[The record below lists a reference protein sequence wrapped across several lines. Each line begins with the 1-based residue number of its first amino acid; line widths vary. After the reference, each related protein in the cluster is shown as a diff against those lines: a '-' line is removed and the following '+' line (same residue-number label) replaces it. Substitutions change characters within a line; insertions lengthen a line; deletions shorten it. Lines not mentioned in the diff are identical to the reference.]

1 MKLITITFAV
11 LSVVPQFNYQPP
23 TMDTPR
29 SNEVVSNF
37 VIGYI
42 SKYTELHNVSGNNPQ
57 GLHNQ
62 FPDRS
67 KEAEIA
73 RQVDIQRE
81 QARLQAIEA
90 QRIAEANKV
99 PVVAQSTPT
108 IAPLSLQEGMLKLRQ
123 CESGGNYAIN
133 TGNGYYGAYQYDLQ
147 TWGNFMGFARPDLAP
162 PDVQDAKFL
171 ETYNRRGKSP
181 WPSCGRYLP

>member
-1 MKLITITFAV
+1 MDKLVIVSIAV
-11 LSVVPQFNYQPP
+11 LSLVPNLNYTVP
-23 TMDTPR
+23 TLDTPQ
-29 SNEVVSNF
+29 SNAVVSNF
-37 VIGYI
+37 VKEEI
-42 SKYTELHNVSGNNPQ
+42 NQP
-57 GLHNQ
+57 Q

-73 RQVDIQRE
+73 RQVDAQRE

-90 QRIAEANKV
+90 EKQAQV
-99 PVVAQSTPT
+99 VQSTTVAQTTPT
-108 IAPLSLQEGMLKLRQ
+108 VAPLSLQDGMLKLRQ
-123 CESGGNYAIN
+123 CESGGNYATN

-147 TWGNFMGFARPDLAP
+147 TWGNFMGYTRPDLAP

>member
-1 MKLITITFAV
+1 MRLAIITTALLVF
-11 LSVVPQFNYQPP
+11 VPQLNYQTPV
-23 TMDTPR
+23 MDTPQ
-29 SNEVVSNF
+29 SNAVVSNF
-37 VIGYI
+37 VIGE
-42 SKYTELHNVSGNNPQ
+42 KPT
-57 GLHNQ
+57 Q

-73 RQVDIQRE
+73 RQIDIQRE

-90 QRIAEANKV
+90 QKKVEASKV
-99 PVVAQSTPT
+99 PVVAKTTPT
-108 IAPLSLQEGMLKLRQ
+108 VAPLSLQDGMLKLRQ
-123 CESGGNYAIN
+123 CESGGNYATN

-147 TWGNFMGFARPDLAP
+147 TWGNFMGYTRPDLAP
-162 PDVQDAKFL
+162 PDIQDAKFL

>member
-1 MKLITITFAV
+1 MKTYIVSAIIV
-11 LSVVPQFNYQPP
+11 LSLINLNSPQPILEPHRVANS
-23 TMDTPR
+23 D
-29 SNEVVSNF
+29 NVVVSF
-37 VIGYI
+37 VKEEI
-42 SKYTELHNVSGNNPQ
+42 NQP
-57 GLHNQ
+57 Q
-62 FPDRS
+62 FPDRTDAHQHAVNLDIA
-67 KEAEIA
+67 KEAS
-73 RQVDIQRE
+73 
-81 QARLQAIEA
+81 RLQAIEA

-108 IAPLSLQEGMLKLRQ
+108 VAPSSLQEGMLKLRQ

>member
-1 MKLITITFAV
+1 MKLITISFAV
-11 LSVVPQFNYQPP
+11 LSLIPQFNYQPQP
-23 TMDTPR
+23 VATTTSD
-29 SNEVVSNF
+29 SLAIFYNEPV
-37 VIGYI
+37 
-42 SKYTELHNVSGNNPQ
+42 KDE
-57 GLHNQ
+57 

-67 KEAEIA
+67 KEAELAKQIDA
-73 RQVDIQRE
+73 QRE
-81 QARLQAIEA
+81 QARLQALEA
-90 QRIAEANKV
+90 QRVTEANKV

-108 IAPLSLQEGMLKLRQ
+108 VAPLSLQEGMLKLRQ
-123 CESGGNYAIN
+123 CESGGNYATN

-171 ETYNRRGKSP
+171 ETYSRRGKSP